1 MSKSVKRVERA
12 LAAAGLTV
20 ETLKMP
26 ATTRTAQEAAAACG
40 CDVAQIV
47 KSLIFEGVES
57 GKLVLLLVSG
67 NHQVDMDRAAAV
79 VGEALKRADPKRV
92 REETG
97 FAIGGV
103 APLGHKSAPPCWM
116 DETLLDFST
125 VWAAAGAPDTVF
137 EVNPH
142 ALRDAIGATTAVL
155 S

>member
-67 NHQVDMDRAAAV
+67 NHQADMDRAAEA
-79 VGEALKRADPKRV
+79 VGETLKRADPKRV

-103 APLGHKSAPPCWM
+103 APLGHKNTPPCWM
-116 DETLLDFST
+116 DETLLAFAT
-125 VWAAAGAPDTVF
+125 VWAAAGAPDSVF
-137 EVNPH
+137 EVDPR
-142 ALRDAIGATTAVL
+142 ALCVAIGATPTVL
-155 S
+155 I